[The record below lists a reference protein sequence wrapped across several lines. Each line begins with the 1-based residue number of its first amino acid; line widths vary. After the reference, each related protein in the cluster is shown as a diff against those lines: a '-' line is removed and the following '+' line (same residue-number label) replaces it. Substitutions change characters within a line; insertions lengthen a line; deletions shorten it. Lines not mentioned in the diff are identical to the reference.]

1 MTNNSRNRIG
11 LPFAAALAAGTVY
24 LASSASAADVETKTP
39 IKVVL
44 ENTSDAD
51 FIGSVYG
58 EVLKEAGYRV
68 KYVPGDYVAAYTA
81 VSTGDIDV
89 SLAAWQTT
97 GVELTK
103 AALATGNVE
112 DYGPTGVKV
121 SEGWWYTAAAKAACP
136 GLPSWEALKEP
147 ACIKALATAETA
159 PKGRYLDA
167 PADWGTQSDKS
178 ITDLGLDLTLVNSGS
193 ASALMASVKG
203 SLDRN
208 EPSLSWGYVPSWM
221 FNEKTGGGFVAR
233 PGFLPNVDILK
244 LGNKKT
250 LATAKIAAAILKAF
264 TLSADDVAVA
274 MNDIDNGGKKPDEAA
289 RDWMTKNESTWKA
302 WIPK

>member
-1 MTNNSRNRIG
+1 MIIRSRRILSG
-11 LPFAAALAAGTVY
+11 LFVATMLTGT
-24 LASSASAADVETKTP
+24 LFSASLVAAADVETKTP

-44 ENTSDAD
+44 ENSSDAD
-51 FIGSVYG
+51 FIGAVYG
-58 EVLKEAGYRV
+58 EVLKEAGYHV

-81 VSTGDIDV
+81 VATGDVDV
-89 SLAAWQTT
+89 NLAAWQTT

-103 AALATGNVE
+103 TALDTGNVE
-112 DYGPTGVKV
+112 NYGPTGIKV
-121 SEGWWYTAAAKAACP
+121 SEGWWYSAATKAACP
-136 GLPSWEALKEP
+136 GLPNWEALKDP
-147 ACIKALATAETA
+147 GCIKTLATAETA

-178 ITDLGLDLTLVNSGS
+178 ITDLGLNLTLVNSGS

-203 SLDRN
+203 SLDRK

-221 FNEKTGGGFVAR
+221 FSDKAGEFVAR

-264 TLSADDVAVA
+264 TLSSNDVAVA
-274 MNDIDNGGKKPDEAA
+274 MNDIDNGGKKPEEAA
-289 RDWMTKNESTWKA
+289 HDWMAKNESTWKA

>member
-1 MTNNSRNRIG
+1 MRNISKRLMG
-11 LPFAAALAAGTVY
+11 VLFAATMFTGTLFSAGPAA
-24 LASSASAADVETKTP
+24 AADVETKTP
-39 IKVVL
+39 IKVL
-44 ENTSDAD
+44 FINSSDGD
-51 FIGSVYG
+51 FIGAVYG

-81 VSTGDIDV
+81 VGTGDIDV
-89 SLAAWQTT
+89 NLAAWQTT
-97 GVELTK
+97 GVDLTK

-121 SEGWWYTAAAKAACP
+121 SEGWWYTAATKAACP
-136 GLPSWEALKEP
+136 GLPNWEALKDP
-147 ACIKALATAETA
+147 GCVKALATAETA

-178 ITDLGLDLTLVNSGS
+178 IADLGLDLTLVNSGS

-203 SLDRN
+203 SLDRK
-208 EPSLSWGYVPSWM
+208 EASLSWGYVPSWM
-221 FNEKTGGGFVAR
+221 FSDKAGGFVAR

-250 LATAKIAAAILKAF
+250 LATAKIAASILKAF
-264 TLSADDVAVA
+264 TLSADDVAIA
-274 MNDIDNGGKKPDEAA
+274 MNDIDNGGKKPEEAA
-289 RDWMTKNESTWKA
+289 RDWMAKNESTWKA

>member
-1 MTNNSRNRIG
+1 MTNRSRRWMSG
-11 LPFAAALAAGTVY
+11 LTAATMLAGTSFSAS
-24 LASSASAADVETKTP
+24 LASATEVETKTP

-44 ENTSDAD
+44 ENSSDAD

-68 KYVPGDYVAAYTA
+68 KYVAGDYVAAYTA
-81 VSTGDIDV
+81 VGTGDIDV

-103 AALATGNVE
+103 AALDTGNV
-112 DYGPTGVKV
+112 DNYGPTGVKV
-121 SEGWWYTAAAKAACP
+121 SEGWWYTAATKAACP
-136 GLPSWEALKEP
+136 GLPNWEALKEP
-147 ACIKALATAETA
+147 NCIKALATAETA

-203 SLDRN
+203 SLDRK
-208 EPSLSWGYVPSWM
+208 EPGLSWGYVPSWM
-221 FNEKTGGGFVAR
+221 FSDKAGGFVAR

-264 TLSADDVAVA
+264 TLSSDDVAIA
-274 MNDIDNGGKKPDEAA
+274 MNDIDNNGKKPDEVAH
-289 RDWMTKNESTWKA
+289 DWMAKNQSTWKA